1 MAKFAVCALCPSS
14 CHGKSKTISSK
25 AVIFNVPTPADDKS
39 VRNTTNKNG
48 AWEQRYTPVTGSQP
62 LALIIQ
68 FESDSLGLDEQND
81 KEMYD
86 SRSETGGPWVTQSA
100 IVRRNG

>member
-1 MAKFAVCALCPSS
+1 L
-14 CHGKSKTISSK
+14 SSK
-25 AVIFNVPTPADDKS
+25 SLVFGVPTPADDAS
-39 VRNTTNKNG
+39 VRNTTDKYR

-62 LALIIQ
+62 LALIIP

-86 SRSETGGPWVTQSA
+86 SRSETGGPCAT
-100 IVRRNG
+100 